1 MPAGLLTAAGAAPGI
16 FGKLPWLG
24 DFVVQRLPRGF
35 VEPWDAW
42 LQDGLAASRVAL
54 GDAWL
59 DRYRTAPVW
68 RFALPAH
75 VAGPPVAGL
84 FLPSVDRVG
93 RYFPLTLALPL
104 ESGPPPDLPA
114 SAASWFDALEAVA
127 LAALEEETRPEDW
140 LSALERIGAPP
151 LVPAERRRGDDDWIL
166 ESVTP
171 DGGLAAAF
179 ARVADRLAP
188 DAAPARFWTSPG
200 AEGWFLAGAGLPPAD
215 FWPRLLIGPAES
227 AEAPP

>member
-1 MPAGLLTAAGAAPGI
+1 MPAGLLTMPGTAPGI

-42 LQDGLAASRVAL
+42 LQDGLAASRAAL

-59 DRYRTAPVW
+59 DRYRTAPVC
-68 RFALPAH
+68 RFVLPAR

-104 ESGPPPDLPA
+104 DSEPAPDLPA
-114 SAASWFDALEAVA
+114 GAASWFDALESVA

-140 LSALERIGAPP
+140 QSALERIGTPRLP
-151 LVPAERRRGDDDWIL
+151 PAERRPGSDGWIL
-166 ESVTP
+166 ESLTP

-188 DAAPARFWTSPG
+188 DAVPARFWTSPG
-200 AEGWFLAGAGLPPAD
+200 ADGWFLAGAALPPSD
-215 FWPRLLIGPAES
+215 FWPRLLMGAAAS
-227 AEAPP
+227 AETPS